1 MNLFTGVLC
10 IFAGIFVLFSRFQRW
25 DWFMNHVKVR
35 FTENVFGTRGAD
47 IVYII
52 CSLWFI
58 VLGILFMTNVIG

>member
-1 MNLFTGVLC
+1 
-10 IFAGIFVLFSRFQRW
+10 
-25 DWFMNHVKVR
+25 MNHVKVR